1 MTFVADP
8 VEFRTYDLHRGLEL
22 FIDGVGSDGDMRYK
36 LVRSDGITV
45 HFSAR
50 WCLSRAKRWRQQNPS
65 ADRTVVHFVRSVR
78 GRFPSRSRGVTDG
91 IIREA
96 LVAYKGGHGL
106 PADSGV
112 AVFFD

>member
-8 VEFRTYDLHRGLEL
+8 VELRTYDPHRGLEL
-22 FIDGVGSDGDMRYK
+22 FVDGGGSDGDMRYK
-36 LVRSDGITV
+36 LVRLDGIKI
-45 HFSAR
+45 HFSTR
-50 WCLSRAKRWRQQNPS
+50 WCLSRAEKWRQQNPS
-65 ADRTVVHFVRSVR
+65 GRRTVVHFVRSVR
-78 GRFPSRSRGVTDG
+78 GRFPSRSRDLTDG

-96 LVAYKGGHGL
+96 LIAYKGGHGL